1 MYLALFP
8 AIEEE
13 EKQVGYTL
21 SYLLKAQVKAKDR
34 ILWHQRLC
42 ADIDS

>member
-1 MYLALFP
+1 MAFGSTLSFNIFGSLS

-21 SYLLKAQVKAKDR
+21 SYLLKAQVKAKDEF
-34 ILWHQRLC
+34 
-42 ADIDS
+42 